1 MTTCVRRKSST
12 CPGSTPTSGSSWK
25 LCYVN
30 MAFSEP
36 GFSVFPKIVILVLL
50 AFINYRCVRSVQKIL
65 TIFQANFLKTK
76 IFLVKLNLFFST
88 VIVFFQNTEQMGKSI
103 IRHFGQKSQQ
113 YVKALLTIYI
123 FQLYCKSPRCLF
135 IQGCNGRDILNRDK
149 VNLYFGQAAIHL
161 KNCSECA
168 ISFLCTKC
176 LEESYE
182 GSYLILYL
190 CMRFGSPDPIL
201 LPEVLPLSL
210 GHWDSRFAACG
221 LVRLVGQGA
230 ILQLPPG

>member
-1 MTTCVRRKSST
+1 MCEVSLEDFNHI
-12 CPGSTPTSGSSWK
+12 P
-25 LCYVN
+25 
-30 MAFSEP
+30 SEFFKNKNLF
-36 GFSVFPKIVILVLL
+36 GQIESVFQHSNRV
-50 AFINYRCVRSVQKIL
+50 
-65 TIFQANFLKTK
+65 
-76 IFLVKLNLFFST
+76 
-88 VIVFFQNTEQMGKSI
+88 FQNTEQMGKSK
-103 IRHFGQKSQQ
+103 IRYFVQKSQQ

>member
-1 MTTCVRRKSST
+1 MCEVSLEDFNHI
-12 CPGSTPTSGSSWK
+12 P
-25 LCYVN
+25 
-30 MAFSEP
+30 SE
-36 GFSVFPKIVILVLL
+36 FFK
-50 AFINYRCVRSVQKIL
+50 NK
-65 TIFQANFLKTK
+65 
-76 IFLVKLNLFFST
+76 NLFDQIETDFQHSNR
-88 VIVFFQNTEQMGKSI
+88 VFQNTEQMGKSK
-103 IRHFGQKSQQ
+103 IRHFVQKSQQ

-182 GSYLILYL
+182 GHTLY
-190 CMRFGSPDPIL
+190 CIFACASDPRIRFCYRRFSPFPWDIGTAVL
-201 LPEVLPLSL
+201 LPVAWSDQSDREPYSSSHL
-210 GHWDSRFAACG
+210 GEWRGGIA
-221 LVRLVGQGA
+221 GQGF
-230 ILQLPPG
+230 IEQV